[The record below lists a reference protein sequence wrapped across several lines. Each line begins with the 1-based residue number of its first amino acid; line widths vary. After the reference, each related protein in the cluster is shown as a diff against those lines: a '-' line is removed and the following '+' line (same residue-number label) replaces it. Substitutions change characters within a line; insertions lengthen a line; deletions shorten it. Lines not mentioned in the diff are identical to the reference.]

1 MSERVFFAPSA
12 TECGYAFQVADD
24 AGAVVDVVRTAGGTG
39 VQGAFV
45 DVAAF
50 VADGDAHVH
59 AEVVAAGL
67 GGDVQ
72 ERAVAGFRQGFVE
85 VQVQRGAAVEPV
97 HQFFAVQQ
105 EFVERVDFFVFDDV
119 EIGVVA
125 FAADLVAVGFVPF
138 GVFHA
143 EVFGG
148 NELSVELHAVV
159 LAGGLVGFEY
169 GFQTTLDEVDVI
181 VVVADFDAL
190 RLGGSRHTVD
200 TDGEELF
207 VQRDEACIV
216 NGQHSGGLIF
226 FHQFAVGVLIFVDFG
241 DFGGKV
247 APVLLQ
253 PVHVDGDDVD
263 GTGCHAARA
272 ECIAEGSV
280 FNGVAQTAAGSQ
292 GVGIVGKIDEEGIA
306 LRQLFRHCV
315 GEHGVF
321 AFAAISQH
329 RSGHDGE
336 SQNGFGAF
344 LIEPFEEEVL
354 QLRHARPH
362 RFAEIG
368 EDEIAEHCVE
378 IVLIVNGNIPEY
390 ALIAA
395 RGSGLVDAV
404 HHLLH
409 VVGDFFAVGFQIIV
423 AIVFAGKVVE
433 IGQKFHRRHRA
444 GKLRADGKHQV
455 DKRTAKRSQMLRC
468 FGFAAEF
475 A

>member
-1 MSERVFFAPSA
+1 M
-12 TECGYAFQVADD
+12 
-24 AGAVVDVVRTAGGTG
+24 
-39 VQGAFV
+39 QGAFV
-45 DVAAF
+45 DMAAF

-67 GGDVQ
+67 RGDVQ
-72 ERAVAGFRQGFVE
+72 ERAVAGFGQGFVE

-105 EFVERVDFFVFDDV
+105 EFVERVDFFVFNDI

-125 FAADLVAVGFVPF
+125 FAADFIAVGFVPF

-148 NELSVELHAVV
+148 DKLGIELHAIMFT
-159 LAGGLVGFEY
+159 GGLVGFKY
-169 GFQTTLDEVDVI
+169 GFQTTLDEVDVV

-190 RLGGSRHTVD
+190 RFGGFRHAVD
-200 TDGEELF
+200 ADGKELF

-216 NGQHSGGLIF
+216 HGQHSGSLVF
-226 FHQFAVGVLIFVDFG
+226 FHQFAVGVLVFVDFG
-241 DFGGKV
+241 HFGGKV

-263 GTGCHAARA
+263 GTGRHAT
-272 ECIAEGSV
+272 CAEGVAEGAV
-280 FNGVAQTAAGSQ
+280 FNGITQTAAGSQ
-292 GVGIVGKIDEEGIA
+292 GVGVVGKIDEEGIA
-306 LRQLFRHCV
+306 LRQLFRHFV
-315 GEHGVF
+315 GEHGIF
-321 AFAAISQH
+321 AFAAVGQH

-336 SQNGFGAF
+336 GQNGFGAL

-368 EDEIAEHCVE
+368 EDEIAEHRVE
-378 IVLIVNGNIPEY
+378 IVLIVNGNIPKH

-395 RGSGLVDAV
+395 RSSGLVDAV

-423 AIVFAGKVVE
+423 AVVFAGEVVE
-433 IGQKFHRRHRA
+433 ISQKFHRCHRA
-444 GKLRADGKHQV
+444 GKLRADGKHEV
-455 DKRTAKRSQMLRC
+455 DKRAAKRSQMLRRLR
-468 FGFAAEF
+468 FAAEF

>member
-1 MSERVFFAPSA
+1 MLFAPSA

-24 AGAVVDVVRTAGGTG
+24 AGAVVDVVTTAGGTG

-45 DVAAF
+45 DMAAF
-50 VADGDAHVH
+50 VADSDAYVH
-59 AEVVAAGL
+59 AEVVASGL
-67 GGDVQ
+67 RSDVQ
-72 ERAVAGFRQGFVE
+72 ERAVAGFGQGFVK

-148 NELSVELHAVV
+148 NELGIELHTVV
-159 LAGGLVGFEY
+159 FAGGLVGFEY
-169 GFQTTLDEVDVI
+169 GFQTALDEVDVI
-181 VVVADFDAL
+181 IVVADFDAL
-190 RLGGSRHTVD
+190 RFGGFRHTVD
-200 TDGEELF
+200 ADGEELF

-216 NGQHSGGLIF
+216 NGQHSGGLVF
-226 FHQFAVGVLIFVDFG
+226 FHQFAVGVLVFVDFG

-253 PVHVDGDDVD
+253 PVHVDGDNVD
-263 GTGCHAARA
+263 GTGCHAARTK
-272 ECIAEGSV
+272 CVAEGAV
-280 FNGVAQTAAGSQ
+280 FNGVAQAAAGSQ
-292 GVGIVGKIDEEGIA
+292 GVGVVGKIDEEGIA
-306 LRQLFRHCV
+306 FRQLFRHFV
-315 GEHGVF
+315 GKHGVF
-321 AFAAISQH
+321 AFAAVGQH
-329 RSGHDGE
+329 RSGHDGK

-362 RFAEIG
+362 RFAEIR
-368 EDEIAEHCVE
+368 EDEIAEHRIE

-390 ALIAA
+390 ALITA
-395 RGSGLVDAV
+395 RGGGLVDAV

-409 VVGDFFAVGFQIIV
+409 VVGDFFGVGFQIIV
-423 AIVFAGKVVE
+423 AVVFAGKVVE
-433 IGQKFHRRHRA
+433 ISQKFHRRHRA
-444 GKLRADGKHQV
+444 GKLRADGKHEV
-455 DKRTAKRSQMLRC
+455 DKRAAKRCQMLRR

>member
-1 MSERVFFAPSA
+1 MFFASSA
-12 TECGYAFQVADD
+12 GEGGYAFQVADD
-24 AGAVVDVVRTAGGTG
+24 AGAVVDVVAAASGAG
-39 VQGAFV
+39 VQSTFV

-67 GGDVQ
+67 RGDVQ
-72 ERAVAGFRQGFVE
+72 EREVAGFGQCFVE
-85 VQVQRGAAVEPV
+85 VQVQRGTAVEPV

-125 FAADLVAVGFVPF
+125 FAADFVAVGFVPF

-148 NELSVELHAVV
+148 DKLGVELHAVMF
-159 LAGGLVGFEY
+159 AGGLVGFKY
-169 GFQTTLDEVDVI
+169 GFQTALDEVDVI
-181 VVVADFDAL
+181 VVIADFDAL
-190 RLGGSRHTVD
+190 RFGGFRHAVD
-200 TDGEELF
+200 ADGEELF

-216 NGQHSGGLIF
+216 NGQHSGGLVF
-226 FHQFAVGVLIFVDFG
+226 FHQFAVGVLVFVDFG

-247 APVLLQ
+247 ASVLFQ

-263 GTGCHAARA
+263 GTGRHTTRA
-272 ECIAEGSV
+272 EGVAEGAV
-280 FNGVAQTAAGSQ
+280 FDGIAQAAAGSQ

-306 LRQLFRHCV
+306 FRQLFRHFV

-321 AFAAISQH
+321 AFAAVGQH
-329 RSGHDGE
+329 RSGYNREG
-336 SQNGFGAF
+336 QNGFGA
-344 LIEPFEEEVL
+344 LLVKPFKEEVL

-362 RFAEIG
+362 WFAEIG
-368 EDEIAEHCVE
+368 EDEIAEHRVK

-390 ALIAA
+390 ALITACGG
-395 RGSGLVDAV
+395 RLVDAV

-409 VVGDFFAVGFQIIV
+409 MVGDFFSMGFQIIV
-423 AIVFAGKVVE
+423 AVVFAGEVVE
-433 IGQKFHRRHRA
+433 IGQKFHRRHRT
-444 GKLRADGKHQV
+444 GKLRADGKHKI
-455 DKRTAKRSQMLRC
+455 DKRAAKRSQMLRC

>member
-1 MSERVFFAPSA
+1 MSERVLFAPTA
-12 TECGYAFQVADD
+12 TECGYTLQIPDHS
-24 AGAVVDVVRTAGGTG
+24 GAVVDVVATAGGTG

-50 VADGDAHVH
+50 VANGNAHVH

-67 GGDVQ
+67 CGDVQ
-72 ERAVAGFRQGFVE
+72 ERAVAGFGQGFVK
-85 VQVQRGAAVEPV
+85 VQVQRGATVEPI

-125 FAADLVAVGFVPF
+125 FAADFVAVGFVPF

-148 NELSVELHAVV
+148 DKLGVEFHAVV
-159 LAGGLVGFEY
+159 FAGGLVGFEY
-169 GFQTTLDEVDVI
+169 GFQTTLDEVDVV

-190 RLGGSRHTVD
+190 RFGGFRHAVD
-200 TDGEELF
+200 ADGEELF

-216 NGQHSGGLIF
+216 NGQHSGGLVF
-226 FHQFAVGVLIFVDFG
+226 FHQFAVGVLVFVDFG

-247 APVLLQ
+247 APVLFQ

-263 GTGCHAARA
+263 GTGRYAARA
-272 ECIAEGSV
+272 EGVAESTV
-280 FNGVAQTAAGSQ
+280 FNGVAQAAAGSQ
-292 GVGIVGKIDEEGIA
+292 GVGIIGKINEEGIA
-306 LRQLFRHCV
+306 FRQLFRHFV

-321 AFAAISQH
+321 AFAAIGQH

-354 QLRHARPH
+354 QLRHARPN

-368 EDEIAEHCVE
+368 EDEIAEHRIE
-378 IVLIVNGNIPEY
+378 IILIVNGNIPEY
-390 ALIAA
+390 ALITA
-395 RGSGLVDAV
+395 RGGRLVDAV

-409 VVGDFFAVGFQIIV
+409 MVGDFFAMGFQIIV
-423 AIVFAGKVVE
+423 AVVFAGEVVE
-433 IGQKFHRRHRA
+433 IGQKFHRRHCA
-444 GKLRADGKHQV
+444 GKLRTDGKYQV
-455 DKRTAKRSQMLRC
+455 DKRAAKRCQMLRR

>member
-1 MSERVFFAPSA
+1 MSERMLFASSA
-12 TECGYAFQVADD
+12 GEGGYAFQIADD
-24 AGAVVDVVRTAGGTG
+24 AGAVVDVVAAAGGAG

-67 GGDVQ
+67 CGDVQ
-72 ERAVAGFRQGFVE
+72 QRAVAGFGQGFVE
-85 VQVQRGAAVEPV
+85 VQVQRRAAVEPI
-97 HQFFAVQQ
+97 HQFFTMQK
-105 EFVERVDFFVFDDV
+105 EFVERVDFFVFNDV

-125 FAADLVAVGFVPF
+125 VAADFVAIGFIPF

-148 NELSVELHAVV
+148 DKLGVELHAIV

-169 GFQTTLDEVDVI
+169 GFQTALDEVDVI
-181 VVVADFDAL
+181 VVVADLDAL
-190 RLGGSRHTVD
+190 RFGGFRHAVD
-200 TDGEELF
+200 ADGEELF

-216 NGQHSGGLIF
+216 NGQHSGGLVF
-226 FHQFAVGVLIFVDFG
+226 FHQFAVGVLVFVDFG

-247 APVLLQ
+247 ASVLFQ
-253 PVHVDGDDVD
+253 PVHIDGDDVD
-263 GTGCHAARA
+263 GTGRHAARA
-272 ECIAEGSV
+272 ECVAEGAV

-292 GVGIVGKIDEEGIA
+292 GVGVVGKIDEEGIA
-306 LRQLFRHCV
+306 FRQFFRHFV

-321 AFAAISQH
+321 AFAAVGQH

-336 SQNGFGAF
+336 SQNGFGTF

-354 QLRHARPH
+354 QLHHARPH
-362 RFAEIG
+362 WFTEIG
-368 EDEIAEHCVE
+368 KDEIAEHRVE

-395 RGSGLVDAV
+395 CGGGLVDAV

-409 VVGDFFAVGFQIIV
+409 VVGDFFTVGFQIIV
-423 AIVFAGKVVE
+423 AVVFAGEVIE
-433 IGQKFHRRHRA
+433 IGQKFHRCHRT
-444 GKLRADGKHQV
+444 GELRADGKHQV
-455 DKRTAKRSQMLRC
+455 DKRAAKRCQMLRR
-468 FGFAAEF
+468 FRFAAEF

>member
-1 MSERVFFAPSA
+1 MSERMLFTTTA
-12 TECGYAFQVADD
+12 TECGDAFQIADD
-24 AGAVVDVVRTAGGTG
+24 AGAVVDVVRTAGGAG

-67 GGDVQ
+67 RGDVQ
-72 ERAVAGFRQGFVE
+72 ERAVAGFGQGFVK
-85 VQVQRGAAVEPV
+85 VQVQRGTAVEPV

-125 FAADLVAVGFVPF
+125 FAADFVAVGFVPF

-148 NELSVELHAVV
+148 DKLGVELHAVV

-169 GFQTTLDEVDVI
+169 GFQTALDEVDVI
-181 VVVADFDAL
+181 VVIADFDAL
-190 RLGGSRHTVD
+190 RFGCFRHAVD

-216 NGQHSGGLIF
+216 NGQHAGGLVF
-226 FHQFAVGVLIFVDFG
+226 FHQFAVGVLVFVDFRH
-241 DFGGKV
+241 FGGKV
-247 APVLLQ
+247 APVLFQ
-253 PVHVDGDDVD
+253 PVHIDGDDVD
-263 GTGCHAARA
+263 GTGRYAARA
-272 ECIAEGSV
+272 EGVAEGAV
-280 FNGVAQTAAGSQ
+280 FNGIAQTAAGSQ
-292 GVGIVGKIDEEGIA
+292 GVGVVGKIDEEGIA
-306 LRQLFRHCV
+306 FRQFFCHFV

-321 AFAAISQH
+321 AFAAVGQH
-329 RSGHDGE
+329 RGGHDREG
-336 SQNGFGAF
+336 QNGFGA
-344 LIEPFEEEVL
+344 LLVKPFKEEVL
-354 QLRHARPH
+354 QLRHALPH
-362 RFAEIG
+362 WFAEIG
-368 EDEIAEHCVE
+368 EDEIAEHRVK

-395 RGSGLVDAV
+395 CGGGLVDAV

-409 VVGDFFAVGFQIIV
+409 MVGDFFGMGFQIIV
-423 AIVFAGKVVE
+423 AVVFAGEVVE
-433 IGQKFHRRHRA
+433 IGQKFHRRHRT
-444 GKLRADGKHQV
+444 GKLRADGKHKV

-468 FGFAAEF
+468 FRFAAEF

>member
-1 MSERVFFAPSA
+1 M
-12 TECGYAFQVADD
+12 
-24 AGAVVDVVRTAGGTG
+24 
-39 VQGAFV
+39 
-45 DVAAF
+45 AAF
-50 VADGDAHVH
+50 VADGYAHVH

-67 GGDVQ
+67 CGDVQ
-72 ERAVAGFRQGFVE
+72 ERAVAGCRQGFVE
-85 VQVQRGAAVEPV
+85 VQVQRRAAVEPV

-105 EFVERVDFFVFDDV
+105 EFVERVDFFVLDDV

-125 FAADLVAVGFVPF
+125 FAADFVAVGFVPF

-148 NELSVELHAVV
+148 DKLGVELHAVV
-159 LAGGLVGFEY
+159 FAGGLVGFEY
-169 GFQTTLDEVDVI
+169 DFQTTLDEVDVI
-181 VVVADFDAL
+181 VVVADLDAL
-190 RLGGSRHTVD
+190 RFGGFRHAVD
-200 TDGEELF
+200 ADGEELF
-207 VQRDEACIV
+207 VQRDESCIV
-216 NGQHSGGLIF
+216 NGQHAGGLVL
-226 FHQFAVGVLIFVDFG
+226 FHQFAVGVLVFVDFG
-241 DFGGKV
+241 DFGSKV
-247 APVLLQ
+247 APVLFQ

-263 GTGCHAARA
+263 GTGRHAARP
-272 ECIAEGSV
+272 ECVAEGAV
-280 FNGVAQTAAGSQ
+280 FDGVAQAAAGSQ
-292 GVGIVGKIDEEGIA
+292 RVGVVGKIDEEGIA
-306 LRQLFRHCV
+306 FCQLFRHFV

-321 AFAAISQH
+321 AFAAVGQH

-336 SQNGFGAF
+336 GQNGFSAL

-368 EDEIAEHCVE
+368 ENEIAEHRIE

-409 VVGDFFAVGFQIIV
+409 MVGDFFGVGFQIIV
-423 AIVFAGKVVE
+423 AVVFAGEVVE
-433 IGQKFHRRHRA
+433 ISQKFHRRHRA
-444 GKLRADGKHQV
+444 GKLRADGEHKI
-455 DKRTAKRSQMLRC
+455 DKRATKRSQMLRRLR
-468 FGFAAEF
+468 FSAEF

>member
-1 MSERVFFAPSA
+1 MPERVFFAPSA
-12 TECGYAFQVADD
+12 TECGYAFQIADD

-50 VADGDAHVH
+50 VADGDAYVH

-67 GGDVQ
+67 CGDVQ
-72 ERAVAGFRQGFVE
+72 ERAVAGFGQGFVE

-125 FAADLVAVGFVPF
+125 FAADFVAVGFVPF

-148 NELSVELHAVV
+148 DKFGVEFYTVV

-169 GFQTTLDEVDVI
+169 GFQTALDEVDVI
-181 VVVADFDAL
+181 VVITDFDAL
-190 RLGGSRHTVD
+190 RFGGFRHAVD
-200 TDGEELF
+200 ADGEELF

-216 NGQHSGGLIF
+216 NGQHSGGLVF
-226 FHQFAVGVLIFVDFG
+226 FHQFAVGILVFVDFRH
-241 DFGGKV
+241 FGGKV
-247 APVLLQ
+247 ASVLLQ
-253 PVHVDGDDVD
+253 PVHIDGDDVD
-263 GTGCHAARA
+263 GTGRHAARA
-272 ECIAEGSV
+272 EGVAEGAV
-280 FNGVAQTAAGSQ
+280 FNGVAQTAARSKRV
-292 GVGIVGKIDEEGIA
+292 GVIGKINKEGIA
-306 LRQLFRHCV
+306 FRQFFRHFFSK
-315 GEHGVF
+315 HGVF
-321 AFAAISQH
+321 AFATVGQH
-329 RSGHDGE
+329 RSGHNGE

-362 RFAEIG
+362 WFAEIG
-368 EDEIAEHCVE
+368 EDEIAEHRVE

-390 ALIAA
+390 ALITAC
-395 RGSGLVDAV
+395 GGGLVDAV

-409 VVGDFFAVGFQIIV
+409 MVGNFFAVGFQIIITV
-423 AIVFAGKVVE
+423 VFAGEVVE
-433 IGQKFHRRHRA
+433 ISQKFHRRHRA
-444 GKLRADGKHQV
+444 GKLRADGKHKI
-455 DKRTAKRSQMLRC
+455 DKRAAKRSQMLRR

>member
-1 MSERVFFAPSA
+1 M
-12 TECGYAFQVADD
+12 
-24 AGAVVDVVRTAGGTG
+24 
-39 VQGAFV
+39 
-45 DVAAF
+45 AAF
-50 VADGDAHVH
+50 VANGNAYVH

-67 GGDVQ
+67 RGDVQ
-72 ERAVAGFRQGFVE
+72 ERAVARFGQGFVK
-85 VQVQRGAAVEPV
+85 VQVQRGATVEPV

-105 EFVERVDFFVFDDV
+105 EFVERVDFFVFNDV

-125 FAADLVAVGFVPF
+125 LAADFVAVGFVPF

-143 EVFGG
+143 EVFGRDKLG
-148 NELSVELHAVV
+148 VELHAVV

-169 GFQTTLDEVDVI
+169 GFQTALDKVN
-181 VVVADFDAL
+181 VVVVVTDFDAL
-190 RLGGSRHTVD
+190 RFGGFRHAVD
-200 TDGEELF
+200 ADGEELF

-216 NGQHSGGLIF
+216 NGQHAGSLVF
-226 FHQFAVGVLIFVDFG
+226 FHQFAVGVLVFVDFG
-241 DFGGKV
+241 HFGGKV
-247 APVLLQ
+247 APVLFQ

-263 GTGCHAARA
+263 GTGRHAARA
-272 ECIAEGSV
+272 ECVAEGTV
-280 FNGVAQTAAGSQ
+280 FNGVAQAAAGSQ
-292 GVGIVGKIDEEGIA
+292 GVGIIGKIDEEGIA
-306 LRQLFRHCV
+306 FCQLFRHFV

-321 AFAAISQH
+321 AFAAIGQH

-336 SQNGFGAF
+336 SQNGFDAL

-368 EDEIAEHCVE
+368 EDEIAEHRIE
-378 IVLIVNGNIPEY
+378 IVLIVNGNIPKY

-395 RGSGLVDAV
+395 RGGGLVDAV

-423 AIVFAGKVVE
+423 AVVFAGEVVE
-433 IGQKFHRRHRA
+433 ISQKFHRCHRA
-444 GKLRADGKHQV
+444 GKLRADGEHKI
-455 DKRTAKRSQMLRC
+455 DKRAAKRSQMLRC

>member
-1 MSERVFFAPSA
+1 MSECVLFAPTA
-12 TECGYAFQVADD
+12 TECGDAFQIADD
-24 AGAVVDVVRTAGGTG
+24 AGAVVDVVAAAGGAC
-39 VQGAFV
+39 VQSTFV

-50 VADGDAHVH
+50 VANGDAHVH

-67 GGDVQ
+67 CGDVQ
-72 ERAVAGFRQGFVE
+72 QRAVAGFGQGFVE
-85 VQVQRGAAVEPV
+85 VQVQRRAAVEPI
-97 HQFFAVQQ
+97 HQFFTMQK
-105 EFVERVDFFVFDDV
+105 EFVERVDFFVFNDV

-125 FAADLVAVGFVPF
+125 VAADFVAIGFIPF

-148 NELSVELHAVV
+148 DKLGVELHAVV
-159 LAGGLVGFEY
+159 FAGGLVGFEY
-169 GFQTTLDEVDVI
+169 GFQTALDEVDVI

-190 RLGGSRHTVD
+190 RFGCLRHTVD
-200 TDGEELF
+200 ADGEELF

-216 NGQHSGGLIF
+216 NGQHSGGLVF
-226 FHQFAVGVLIFVDFG
+226 FHQFAVGVLVFVDFG

-247 APVLLQ
+247 APVLFQ

-263 GTGCHAARA
+263 GTGRHAARA
-272 ECIAEGSV
+272 EGVAEGAV
-280 FNGVAQTAAGSQ
+280 FDGIAQTAAGSQ

-306 LRQLFRHCV
+306 FRQLFRHFV

-321 AFAAISQH
+321 AFAAVGQH

-336 SQNGFGAF
+336 GQNGFGAF

-368 EDEIAEHCVE
+368 EDEIAEHRIE

-395 RGSGLVDAV
+395 RGSRLVDAV

-409 VVGDFFAVGFQIIV
+409 MVGDFFAVGFQIIITV
-423 AIVFAGKVVE
+423 VFAGEVVE
-433 IGQKFHRRHRA
+433 IGQKLHRRHRA
-444 GKLRADGKHQV
+444 GKLRADGKHKV
-455 DKRTAKRSQMLRC
+455 DKRTAKRSQMLRR
-468 FGFAAEF
+468 FRFAAEF

>member
-1 MSERVFFAPSA
+1 M
-12 TECGYAFQVADD
+12 
-24 AGAVVDVVRTAGGTG
+24 
-39 VQGAFV
+39 
-45 DVAAF
+45 AAF

-67 GGDVQ
+67 RGDVQ
-72 ERAVAGFRQGFVE
+72 ERAVAGFGQGFVK

-125 FAADLVAVGFVPF
+125 FAADFVAVGFVPF

-148 NELSVELHAVV
+148 DELGVELHAVV
-159 LAGGLVGFEY
+159 FAGGLIGFKY
-169 GFQTTLDEVDVI
+169 GFQTALDEVDVVI
-181 VVVADFDAL
+181 VVADFDAL
-190 RLGGSRHTVD
+190 RFGGFRHTVD
-200 TDGEELF
+200 ADGEELF

-216 NGQHSGGLIF
+216 NGQHSGGLVF
-226 FHQFAVGVLIFVDFG
+226 FHQFAVGVLVFVDFG

-253 PVHVDGDDVD
+253 PVHIDGDDVD
-263 GTGCHAARA
+263 GTGRHAARA
-272 ECIAEGSV
+272 EGVAEGSV
-280 FNGVAQTAAGSQ
+280 FDGVAQAAAGSQ
-292 GVGIVGKIDEEGIA
+292 RVGIVGKIDEEGIA
-306 LRQLFRHCV
+306 FRQLFRHFV

-321 AFAAISQH
+321 AFAAVGQH

-368 EDEIAEHCVE
+368 EDEIAEHRVE
-378 IVLIVNGNIPEY
+378 IVLIVNGNIPKY

-404 HHLLH
+404 YHLLH
-409 VVGDFFAVGFQIIV
+409 MVGDFFAVGFQIIV
-423 AIVFAGKVVE
+423 AVVFAGEVVE
-433 IGQKFHRRHRA
+433 ISQKFHRRHRT
-444 GKLRADGKHQV
+444 GKLRADGKHKV
-455 DKRTAKRSQMLRC
+455 DKRAAKRCQMLRRL
-468 FGFAAEF
+468 GFAAEF

>member
-1 MSERVFFAPSA
+1 MAA
-12 TECGYAFQVADD
+12 
-24 AGAVVDVVRTAGGTG
+24 AGRTG
-39 VQGAFV
+39 VQSAFV
-45 DVAAF
+45 NMATF

-67 GGDVQ
+67 RGDVQ
-72 ERAVAGFRQGFVE
+72 QRAVAGFGQGFVE

-125 FAADLVAVGFVPF
+125 VAADFVAVGFVPF

-148 NELSVELHAVV
+148 DKLGVELHAVV
-159 LAGGLVGFEY
+159 FAGGLVGFEY
-169 GFQTTLDEVDVI
+169 GFQTTLDEVDVV

-190 RLGGSRHTVD
+190 RFGGFRHAVD
-200 TDGEELF
+200 ADGEELF

-216 NGQHSGGLIF
+216 NGQHSGGLVF
-226 FHQFAVGVLIFVDFG
+226 FHQFAVGVLVFVDFG
-241 DFGGKV
+241 HFGGKV

-253 PVHVDGDDVD
+253 SVHIDGDDVD
-263 GTGCHAARA
+263 GTGRHAACA
-272 ECIAEGSV
+272 EGIAESAV
-280 FNGVAQTAAGSQ
+280 FDGVTQTAAGSQ
-292 GVGIVGKIDEEGIA
+292 RVGVVGKINEEGIA
-306 LRQLFRHCV
+306 FRQLFRHFV
-315 GEHGVF
+315 GKHGVF
-321 AFAAISQH
+321 AFAAVGQH
-329 RSGHDGE
+329 RGGNDGE
-336 SQNGFGAF
+336 GQNGFGAL

-354 QLRHARPH
+354 QLRYARPH

-368 EDEIAEHCVE
+368 EDEIAEHRVE

-390 ALIAA
+390 ALITA
-395 RGSGLVDAV
+395 RGGGLVDAV

-409 VVGDFFAVGFQIIV
+409 VVGNFFAVGFQIIV
-423 AIVFAGKVVE
+423 AVVFAGEVVE
-433 IGQKFHRRHRA
+433 ISQKFHRCHRA

-455 DKRTAKRSQMLRC
+455 DKRTAKRSQMLWRLR
-468 FGFAAEF
+468 FAAEF

>member
-1 MSERVFFAPSA
+1 MA
-12 TECGYAFQVADD
+12 
-24 AGAVVDVVRTAGGTG
+24 TAGRAG

-50 VADGDAHVH
+50 VADGNTHVH

-67 GGDVQ
+67 CGDVQ
-72 ERAVAGFRQGFVE
+72 ERAVAGFGQGFVE
-85 VQVQRGAAVEPV
+85 VQVQCGAAVEPL

-125 FAADLVAVGFVPF
+125 FAADFVAVGFVPF

-148 NELSVELHAVV
+148 DELSVELHAVV
-159 LAGGLVGFEY
+159 FAGGLVGFEY
-169 GFQTTLDEVDVI
+169 GFQTALDEVDVV
-181 VVVADFDAL
+181 VVVADLDAL
-190 RLGGSRHTVD
+190 RFGGFRHAVD

-216 NGQHSGGLIF
+216 NGQHSGGLVF
-226 FHQFAVGVLIFVDFG
+226 FHQFAVGVLVFVDFG
-241 DFGGKV
+241 HFGGKV
-247 APVLLQ
+247 APVLFQ

-263 GTGCHAARA
+263 GTGRYAART
-272 ECIAEGSV
+272 EGVAEGAVFDSV
-280 FNGVAQTAAGSQ
+280 TQAAAGSQ
-292 GVGIVGKIDEEGIA
+292 RIRVVGKIDEEGIA
-306 LRQLFRHCV
+306 LRQLFRHFV
-315 GEHGVF
+315 GEHGIF
-321 AFAAISQH
+321 AFTAVGQH
-329 RSGHDGE
+329 CGGHDREG
-336 SQNGFGAF
+336 QNGFGAF

-368 EDEIAEHCVE
+368 EDEIAEHRVE
-378 IVLIVNGNIPEY
+378 IVLIVNGNIPKH

-395 RGSGLVDAV
+395 SGGGLVDAV
-404 HHLLH
+404 HYLLH
-409 VVGDFFAVGFQIIV
+409 VVGDFFAVGFQIIIAV
-423 AIVFAGKVVE
+423 VFAGEVVE
-433 IGQKFHRRHRA
+433 ISQKFHRRHRA
-444 GKLRADGKHQV
+444 GELRADGKHQV
-455 DKRTAKRSQMLRC
+455 DKRTAKRSQMLRRL
-468 FGFAAEF
+468 GFAAEF

>member
-1 MSERVFFAPSA
+1 MRF
-12 TECGYAFQVADD
+12 G
-24 AGAVVDVVRTAGGTG
+24 
-39 VQGAFV
+39 
-45 DVAAF
+45 
-50 VADGDAHVH
+50 
-59 AEVVAAGL
+59 
-67 GGDVQ
+67 
-72 ERAVAGFRQGFVE
+72 GFR
-85 VQVQRGAAVEPV
+85 
-97 HQFFAVQQ
+97 
-105 EFVERVDFFVFDDV
+105 
-119 EIGVVA
+119 
-125 FAADLVAVGFVPF
+125 
-138 GVFHA
+138 
-143 EVFGG
+143 
-148 NELSVELHAVV
+148 HAV
-159 LAGGLVGFEY
+159 
-169 GFQTTLDEVDVI
+169 
-181 VVVADFDAL
+181 DA
-190 RLGGSRHTVD
+190 
-200 TDGEELF
+200 DGEELF

-226 FHQFAVGVLIFVDFG
+226 FHQFAVGVLVFVDFG
-241 DFGGKV
+241 HFGGKV

-253 PVHVDGDDVD
+253 SVHIDGDDVD
-263 GTGCHAARA
+263 GTGRHAARA
-272 ECIAEGSV
+272 EGVTEGAV
-280 FNGVAQTAAGSQ
+280 FNGVAQAAAGSQ
-292 GVGIVGKIDEEGIA
+292 GVGVVGKIDEEGIA

-315 GEHGVF
+315 GEHGIF

-344 LIEPFEEEVL
+344 LIEPFEEEIL
-354 QLRHARPH
+354 QLCHARPH

-390 ALIAA
+390 ALIAT

-444 GKLRADGKHQV
+444 SKLRADGKHQV
-455 DKRTAKRSQMLRC
+455 DKRAAKRCQMLRRLR
-468 FGFAAEF
+468 FAAEF

>member
-1 MSERVFFAPSA
+1 MPERVFFASSA
-12 TECGYAFQVADD
+12 GEGGYAFQVADD
-24 AGAVVDVVRTAGGTG
+24 AGAVVDVVAAAGGAG
-39 VQGAFV
+39 MQGAFV

-50 VADGDAHVH
+50 VANSDAHVH

-67 GGDVQ
+67 CGDVQ
-72 ERAVAGFRQGFVE
+72 QRTIAGFGQGFVKI
-85 VQVQRGAAVEPV
+85 QVQRGAAVEPV

-125 FAADLVAVGFVPF
+125 VAADFVAVGFVPF

-148 NELSVELHAVV
+148 DKLGVELHAVV
-159 LAGGLVGFEY
+159 FAGGLVGFEY
-169 GFQTTLDEVDVI
+169 GFQTTLDEVDVV

-190 RLGGSRHTVD
+190 RFGGFRHAVNA
-200 TDGEELF
+200 DGEELF

-216 NGQHSGGLIF
+216 NGQHSGGLVF
-226 FHQFAVGVLIFVDFG
+226 FHQFAVGVLVFVDFG
-241 DFGGKV
+241 HFGGKV

-253 PVHVDGDDVD
+253 PVHIDGDDVN
-263 GTGCHAARA
+263 GTGRYTARA
-272 ECIAEGSV
+272 EGVAEGAV

-292 GVGIVGKIDEEGIA
+292 GVGVVGKIDEEGIA
-306 LRQLFRHCV
+306 FRQLFRHFV

-321 AFAAISQH
+321 AFAAVGQH

-368 EDEIAEHCVE
+368 EDEIAEHRVE
-378 IVLIVNGNIPEY
+378 IVLIVNGNIPKY

-404 HHLLH
+404 YHLLH
-409 VVGDFFAVGFQIIV
+409 MVGDFFAVGFQIIV
-423 AIVFAGKVVE
+423 AVVFAGEVVE
-433 IGQKFHRRHRA
+433 ISQKFHRRHRA
-444 GKLRADGKHQV
+444 GKLRADGEHQV
-455 DKRTAKRSQMLRC
+455 DKRAAERSQMLRRL
-468 FGFAAEF
+468 GFAAEF

>member
-1 MSERVFFAPSA
+1 MSERMLFASSA
-12 TECGYAFQVADD
+12 GEGGYAFQIADD
-24 AGAVVDVVRTAGGTG
+24 AGAVVDVVAAAGGAG

-45 DVAAF
+45 DMAAF

-67 GGDVQ
+67 RGNVQ
-72 ERAVAGFRQGFVE
+72 ERAVAGFRQGFVK
-85 VQVQRGAAVEPV
+85 VQVQRRAAVEPV

-125 FAADLVAVGFVPF
+125 FAADFVAVGFVPF

-148 NELSVELHAVV
+148 DKLGVELHAVV
-159 LAGGLVGFEY
+159 FAGGLVGFEY
-169 GFQTTLDEVDVI
+169 GFQTTLDEVDVV

-190 RLGGSRHTVD
+190 RFGGFRHAVD
-200 TDGEELF
+200 ADGEELF

-216 NGQHSGGLIF
+216 NGQHSGGLVF
-226 FHQFAVGVLIFVDFG
+226 FHQFAVGVLVFVDFG
-241 DFGGKV
+241 DFGSKV
-247 APVLLQ
+247 APVLFQ

-263 GTGCHAARA
+263 RPGRHAAS
-272 ECIAEGSV
+272 AEGVAESAV
-280 FNGVAQTAAGSQ
+280 FDGIAQAAAGSQ
-292 GVGIVGKIDEEGIA
+292 RVGVVGKIDEEGIA
-306 LRQLFRHCV
+306 FRQLFRHFV

-321 AFAAISQH
+321 AFAAVGQH

-368 EDEIAEHCVE
+368 EDEIAEHRVE

-395 RGSGLVDAV
+395 CGGGLVDAV

-409 VVGDFFAVGFQIIV
+409 MVGDFFAVGFQIIV
-423 AIVFAGKVVE
+423 AVVFAGEVIE
-433 IGQKFHRRHRA
+433 IGQKFHRRHRT

-455 DKRTAKRSQMLRC
+455 DKRAAKRSQMLRR

>member
-1 MSERVFFAPSA
+1 MLFAPSA
-12 TECGYAFQVADD
+12 TEGRYTLQVADD
-24 AGAVVDVVRTAGGTG
+24 AGAVVDIVTTAGRTG

-50 VADGDAHVH
+50 VADGDAYVH
-59 AEVVAAGL
+59 AEVVAACLCGN
-67 GGDVQ
+67 VQ
-72 ERAVAGFRQGFVE
+72 ERAIAGFGQGFVE

-105 EFVERVDFFVFDDV
+105 EFIERVDFFVFDDV

-125 FAADLVAVGFVPF
+125 FAADFVAVGFVPF

-148 NELSVELHAVV
+148 DKLGVELHAVV
-159 LAGGLVGFEY
+159 FAGGLVGFEY
-169 GFQTTLDEVDVI
+169 GFQTALDEVDVI
-181 VVVADFDAL
+181 VVIADFDAL
-190 RLGGSRHTVD
+190 RFGCFRHAVD

-207 VQRDEACIV
+207 VQSDEACIV
-216 NGQHSGGLIF
+216 NGQHSGGLVF
-226 FHQFAVGVLIFVDFG
+226 FHQFAVGVLVFVDFG

-247 APVLLQ
+247 APVLFQ

-263 GTGCHAARA
+263 GTGRHAARA
-272 ECIAEGSV
+272 EGVAEGAV
-280 FNGVAQTAAGSQ
+280 FDSVAQAAAGSQ
-292 GVGIVGKIDEEGIA
+292 RVGVVGKIDEEGITF
-306 LRQLFRHCV
+306 RQLFRHFV

-321 AFAAISQH
+321 AFAAVGQH
-329 RSGHDGE
+329 RSGNDREG
-336 SQNGFGAF
+336 QNGFGAL

-368 EDEIAEHCVE
+368 EDEIAEHRVE
-378 IVLIVNGNIPEY
+378 IVLIVNGNIPKY

-395 RGSGLVDAV
+395 RGGGLVDAV

-423 AIVFAGKVVE
+423 AVVFAGEVVE
-433 IGQKFHRRHRA
+433 ISQKFHRCHRA
-444 GKLRADGKHQV
+444 GKLRADGKH
-455 DKRTAKRSQMLRC
+455 
-468 FGFAAEF
+468 
-475 A
+475 

>member
-1 MSERVFFAPSA
+1 MPECVFFATTA
-12 TECGYAFQVADD
+12 TECGYAFQVTND

-39 VQGAFV
+39 VQGAFI

-67 GGDVQ
+67 RGDVQ
-72 ERAVAGFRQGFVE
+72 ERAVAGFGQGFVK

-125 FAADLVAVGFVPF
+125 FAADFVAVGFVPF

-148 NELSVELHAVV
+148 DKLGVELHAVV
-159 LAGGLVGFEY
+159 FAGGLVGFEY
-169 GFQTTLDEVDVI
+169 GFQTTLDEVDVV
-181 VVVADFDAL
+181 VVVADLDAL
-190 RLGGSRHTVD
+190 RFGGFRHAVD
-200 TDGEELF
+200 ADGEELF

-216 NGQHSGGLIF
+216 NGQHSGGLVF
-226 FHQFAVGVLIFVDFG
+226 FHQFTVGVLVFVDFG
-241 DFGGKV
+241 DFSGKV

-253 PVHVDGDDVD
+253 SVHIDGDDVD
-263 GTGCHAARA
+263 GTGRHAARA
-272 ECIAEGSV
+272 EGVAEGAV

-306 LRQLFRHCV
+306 FRQLFRHFI
-315 GEHGVF
+315 GEHGIF
-321 AFAAISQH
+321 AFAAVGQH
-329 RSGHDGE
+329 RGGHDGE
-336 SQNGFGAF
+336 GQNGFGTF

-368 EDEIAEHCVE
+368 EDEIAEHRVE
-378 IVLIVNGNIPEY
+378 IVLIVNGNIPKY

-395 RGSGLVDAV
+395 CGGGLVDAV

-409 VVGDFFAVGFQIIV
+409 MVGDFFAVGFQIIV
-423 AIVFAGKVVE
+423 AVVFAGKVVE
-433 IGQKFHRRHRA
+433 ISQKFHRRHRA
-444 GKLRADGKHQV
+444 GKLRADGKHKV
-455 DKRTAKRSQMLRC
+455 DKRTAKRCQMLRRLR
-468 FGFAAEF
+468 FAAEF

>member
-1 MSERVFFAPSA
+1 M
-12 TECGYAFQVADD
+12 T
-24 AGAVVDVVRTAGGTG
+24 
-39 VQGAFV
+39 
-45 DVAAF
+45 AF

-67 GGDVQ
+67 RGDVQ
-72 ERAVAGFRQGFVE
+72 ERAVAGFGQGFVE

-125 FAADLVAVGFVPF
+125 FAADFVAVGFVPF

-148 NELSVELHAVV
+148 DKLGVELHAVV
-159 LAGGLVGFEY
+159 FAGGLVGFEY
-169 GFQTTLDEVDVI
+169 GFQTALDEVDVV
-181 VVVADFDAL
+181 VVVADLDAL
-190 RLGGSRHTVD
+190 RFGGFRHAVD

-216 NGQHSGGLIF
+216 NGQHSGGLVF
-226 FHQFAVGVLIFVDFG
+226 FHQFAVGVLVFVDFG

-247 APVLLQ
+247 APVLFQ

-263 GTGCHAARA
+263 GTGRHAARA
-272 ECIAEGSV
+272 ECVAEGAV

-292 GVGIVGKIDEEGIA
+292 GVGVVGKIDEEGIA
-306 LRQLFRHCV
+306 FRQLPRHFV

-321 AFAAISQH
+321 AFASVGQH
-329 RSGHDGE
+329 RGGHDGE
-336 SQNGFGAF
+336 GQNGFGAF

-368 EDEIAEHCVE
+368 EDEIAEHRVE

-409 VVGDFFAVGFQIIV
+409 MVGDFFAVGFQIIV
-423 AIVFAGKVVE
+423 AVVFAGEVVE
-433 IGQKFHRRHRA
+433 IGQKFHRRHRT
-444 GKLRADGKHQV
+444 GKLRADGKHKV
-455 DKRTAKRSQMLRC
+455 DKRAAKRSQMLRR
-468 FGFAAEF
+468 FGFTAEF

>member
-1 MSERVFFAPSA
+1 MSERMFFATTA

-24 AGAVVDVVRTAGGTG
+24 AGAVVNVVAAAGGAG

-45 DVAAF
+45 DMTAF

-67 GGDVQ
+67 RGDVQ
-72 ERAVAGFRQGFVE
+72 ERAVAGFGQGFVE
-85 VQVQRGAAVEPV
+85 IQVQRGATVEPV

-105 EFVERVDFFVFDDV
+105 EFIERIDFFVFDNV

-125 FAADLVAVGFVPF
+125 FAADFVAVGFVPF

-148 NELSVELHAVV
+148 DELGVELHAVV
-159 LAGGLVGFEY
+159 LAGGLIGFEY
-169 GFQTTLDEVDVI
+169 GFQTTLDEVDVV

-190 RLGGSRHTVD
+190 RFGGFCHAVD
-200 TDGEELF
+200 ADGEELF

-216 NGQHSGGLIF
+216 NGQHSGGLVF
-226 FHQFAVGVLIFVDFG
+226 FHQFAVGVLVFVDFG

-247 APVLLQ
+247 TPVLFQ

-263 GTGCHAARA
+263 GTGRYAARA
-272 ECIAEGSV
+272 EGVAEGAV

-292 GVGIVGKIDEEGIA
+292 GVGVVRKIDEEGIA
-306 LRQLFRHCV
+306 FRQLFRHFV

-321 AFAAISQH
+321 AFAAIGQH
-329 RSGHDGE
+329 RSGNDGE
-336 SQNGFGAF
+336 GQNGFGAF

-362 RFAEIG
+362 WFAEIG
-368 EDEIAEHCVE
+368 EDEIAEHRIE
-378 IVLIVNGNIPEY
+378 IVLIVNRNIPEY

-395 RGSGLVDAV
+395 CGGRLVDAV
-404 HHLLH
+404 HYLLH
-409 VVGDFFAVGFQIIV
+409 MVGDFFGMGFQIIIAV
-423 AIVFAGKVVE
+423 VFAGEVVE
-433 IGQKFHRRHRA
+433 ISQKFHCRHRA
-444 GKLRADGKHQV
+444 GKLRADGKH
-455 DKRTAKRSQMLRC
+455 
-468 FGFAAEF
+468 
-475 A
+475 